1 MGNYQ
6 EMPSLLAS
14 SSVQDFLV
22 VILVAVIACSTA
34 IPERFHPLTLLHL
47 LALRLAEKVHPDT
60 HRSVFQQRLS
70 GVLAPIVL
78 IVPFLICI
86 ALAFQIVEFPI
97 IFEALV
103 LILCVRYKPIMAINR
118 KLQRQLELGKKSLAR
133 HTIQTLVLRE
143 TGTLSELGLV
153 KAGIETTLLRI
164 IVEFIAP
171 LFWFLIGGWW
181 LTLFYRLTYELHQA
195 WNAKTTQYQHFGKPV
210 ASLIYVMTWLPFQV
224 SSLALF
230 VIKGGKQN
238 WRLLWK
244 SQCPRWRYLG
254 VIGNLLNAQLG
265 GPCIYFGQKYR
276 FSKVGSHRAPQIAHL
291 KASRQWVIM
300 LVLAWLILSI
310 VLSSLLFLIGR
321 N

>member
-60 HRSVFQQRLS
+60 RRSVFQQRLS

-103 LILCVRYKPIMAINR
+103 LLCVHKPIMAINR
-118 KLQRQLELGKKSLAR
+118 SFNVNLNWKKKLSQAYNSDISVAR
-133 HTIQTLVLRE
+133 NGYLIRNGIGEMALRP
-143 TGTLSELGLV
+143 LSF
-153 KAGIETTLLRI
+153 ALL
-164 IVEFIAP
+164 
-171 LFWFLIGGWW
+171 
-181 LTLFYRLTYELHQA
+181 
-195 WNAKTTQYQHFGKPV
+195 
-210 ASLIYVMTWLPFQV
+210 
-224 SSLALF
+224 
-230 VIKGGKQN
+230 
-238 WRLLWK
+238 
-244 SQCPRWRYLG
+244 
-254 VIGNLLNAQLG
+254 
-265 GPCIYFGQKYR
+265 
-276 FSKVGSHRAPQIAHL
+276 
-291 KASRQWVIM
+291 
-300 LVLAWLILSI
+300 
-310 VLSSLLFLIGR
+310 
-321 N
+321 